1 MANDHRARL
10 DVSTKGCKFS
20 DDSVLYFTSL
30 TGGIAMDM
38 LGARIIH
45 NPSKTGFQ
53 VRVTIAPLWA
63 QDVAGG
69 GIWRSRAVVRIALAR
84 L

>member
-1 MANDHRARL
+1 
-10 DVSTKGCKFS
+10 
-20 DDSVLYFTSL
+20 
-30 TGGIAMDM
+30 MDM